1 MALKTT
7 LTRCLL
13 LLVLFVGSL
22 AQADALDDILER
34 GTLRVGIAEF
44 VPWAMPAKR
53 GGHIGYDVDLGVK
66 IARDM
71 GVRAEFRKYEWKD
84 IIPALES
91 GEVDII
97 AGGIVV
103 TPQRALRIT
112 FTRPIAESGAG
123 MATNTHMT
131 KEIEALPELNDP
143 DIVIATVT
151 NTFSEGVARSIFDK
165 AEIHSHASKDDA
177 EKEILEGRAHAYISS
192 LPAVQFLVMNNSD
205 AIDLPLSDPLV
216 GWAEALAVQKGEQEL
231 LNFLN
236 AWVTA
241 RQADRWLDTTRD
253 VAMPARTYSDV
264 TRMPTALC
272 GRPSCSMSSM
282 SRLMP

>member
-1 MALKTT
+1 MVVTKL
-7 LTRCLL
+7 LIRCLL
-13 LLVLFVGSL
+13 VLAVFVGPL
-22 AQADALDDILER
+22 AQADAVSDILER
-34 GTLRVGIAEF
+34 GTLRIGIAEF

-53 GGHIGYDVDLGVK
+53 GGHVGHDIDIGIK

-71 GVRAEFRKYEWKD
+71 GVRAEFKVYEWKD
-84 IIPALES
+84 IIPALEA
-91 GEVDII
+91 GDVDMI
-97 AGGIVV
+97 AAGIVV

-112 FTRPIAESGAG
+112 FTQPIAMSGAG

-131 KEIEALPELNDP
+131 RDVESLEQLNDP
-143 DIVIATVT
+143 DVVIATVT
-151 NTFSEGVARSIFDK
+151 DTFSEGVARSIFDK
-165 AEIHSHASKDDA
+165 AEIHSHSNKDDA

-192 LPAVQFLVMNNSD
+192 LPAVQFLVMNNGD

-241 RQADRWLDTTRD
+241 HNADRWLNATREYWFESLDWTQD
-253 VAMPARTYSDV
+253 VKR
-264 TRMPTALC
+264 
-272 GRPSCSMSSM
+272 
-282 SRLMP
+282 

>member
-1 MALKTT
+1 MFVTKYFP
-7 LTRCLL
+7 RCLL
-13 LLVLFVGSL
+13 LLAVLASPFV
-22 AQADALDDILER
+22 QADTLDDILER
-34 GTLRVGIAEF
+34 GTLRVGVAEF
-44 VPWAMPAKR
+44 VPWAIPAKR
-53 GGHIGYDVDLGVK
+53 GGHVGYDIDLGVK
-66 IARDM
+66 LAKDM
-71 GVRAEFRKYEWKD
+71 GVRADFKVYEWKD
-84 IIPALES
+84 IIPALEN
-91 GEVDII
+91 GDVDMI

-112 FTRPIAESGAG
+112 FTQPIAQSGAG

-131 KEIEALPELNDP
+131 KDVQALPELNDP

-165 AEIHSHASKDDA
+165 AEIHSHSSKDDA

-216 GWAEALAVQKGEQEL
+216 GWAEAIAVQKGEQEL

-236 AWVTA
+236 AWITA
-241 RQADRWLDTTRD
+241 HQADHWLETTRD
-253 VAMPARTYSDV
+253 YWFGTLDWVEGV
-264 TRMPTALC
+264 
-272 GRPSCSMSSM
+272 
-282 SRLMP
+282 SR

>member
-1 MALKTT
+1 MVMTKIFI
-7 LTRCLL
+7 RCLL
-13 LLVLFVGSL
+13 LLAIFVSPL
-22 AQADALDDILER
+22 AQANAMDDILER

-44 VPWAMPAKR
+44 VPWAMPTKI
-53 GGHIGYDVDLGVK
+53 GGHKGHDIDLGVK
-66 IARDM
+66 IAKDM
-71 GVRAEFRKYEWKD
+71 GVRADFKVYEWKD
-84 IIPALES
+84 IIPALEA
-91 GEVDII
+91 GEVDMI

-112 FTRPIAESGAG
+112 FTDPVALSGAG

-131 KEIEALPELNDP
+131 RDVENLEQLNDP

-151 NTFSEGVARSIFDK
+151 DTFSEGVARSIFDK
-165 AEIHSHASKDDA
+165 AEIHSHGNKDDA

-205 AIDLPLSDPLV
+205 AIDLPLSEPLV

-241 RQADRWLDTTRD
+241 HKADRWLDATREYWFESLD
-253 VAMPARTYSDV
+253 WTKEVKR
-264 TRMPTALC
+264 
-272 GRPSCSMSSM
+272 
-282 SRLMP
+282 

>member
-1 MALKTT
+1 MVVTKVII
-7 LTRCLL
+7 RCLL
-13 LLVLFVGSL
+13 LLAVFVSSL

-53 GGHIGYDVDLGVK
+53 GGHVGHDVDVGVK
-66 IARDM
+66 IAKDM
-71 GVRAEFRKYEWKD
+71 DVRVEFKVYEWKD
-84 IIPALES
+84 IIPALEA

-112 FTRPIAESGAG
+112 FTESVALSGAG

-131 KEIEALPELNDP
+131 RDVENLQQLNDP
-143 DIVIATVT
+143 DIVIATIT
-151 NTFSEGVARSIFDK
+151 DTFSEGVAHSIFEK
-165 AEIHSHASKDDA
+165 AEIRSYGDTDEA

-192 LPAVQFLVMNNSD
+192 VPAVQFLAMNNSD
-205 AIDLPLSDPLV
+205 AIDLPLSEPLV
-216 GWAEALAVQKGEQEL
+216 GWAEALAVRKGEQEL

-241 RQADRWLDTTRD
+241 HKADRWLKTTREYWFETLD
-253 VAMPARTYSDV
+253 WTQEVNR
-264 TRMPTALC
+264 
-272 GRPSCSMSSM
+272 
-282 SRLMP
+282 